1 MVDIKDIQGN
11 ILLST
16 PISEG
21 SKRKFTL
28 QKEDYIA
35 LKFSVDDPI
44 YFKLGDGIDD
54 DNIGLFEL
62 VDLYKPTYNE
72 STGGYDYE
80 LQLDAYYWKWKNKI
94 FKFTPESGGQEAAW
108 NLTASLDVH
117 LGIFLRNLKS
127 LSYTY
132 RGIAFEFS
140 IDSTVENS
148 SKLVSYDSTNMIDAL
163 TKMAETWECEWWI
176 TDNIIHFGRCEF
188 GDPVDFEIDVN
199 VKSMPRSDSQTNYAT
214 RIYAFGSTRNISTN
228 YRTVDEN
235 IVVNGVVQKRLMLPV
250 GTPYIDAYEDMSEE
264 EAVEDIVIFD
274 DIYPRRIGTASAI
287 TIKEYTDTIENED
300 GTKTPEKWN
309 AYRFKDAGITFSK
322 SYIITGQELRIKFES
337 GLLNGME
344 FGVTFNPDGAAE
356 KLSNGL
362 WNPKAQLWEIV
373 RNDDY
378 GRNLPDET
386 LKPVAGDTYVLSG
399 FDTSLVSDQY
409 LPAAEQ
415 ELKEKA
421 QAYVEKTK
429 KDPSTYS
436 CTMSSVYMHNDGES
450 RIFEIGDRVNLIN
463 KGYFEN
469 GRMSRIIGFEYYL
482 DKPCDS
488 TIYTVG
494 ETAAYSRI
502 GEIENKIDS
511 VTYKGQTY
519 TGGSGSGVYVIR
531 TNDNTIA
538 SNSNVL
544 SALRS
549 LSTFLRKDSDDE
561 AAGLITFLKGL
572 NLGQF
577 VTGATGGN
585 LDAAGNAE
593 LNSLIIR
600 LKAEVQ
606 SLNVTDSAKI
616 KTLEVLELL
625 KGKVIT
631 GTLISGDEVKATLI
645 EAIQIIGDN
654 IIANE
659 TVAGKNVTASE
670 KVTGKSLVAK
680 EDISGV
686 TADILDKATTL
697 NLLVKNLAEIYDLK
711 VSHVATLM
719 GTIVKEYISSES
731 FVSGFAG
738 EGMKIYKALNGDWN
752 MEIDNLTVRKIF
764 SVFELVVQRIT
775 HQGGMVIRS
784 AAGGKLTKVT
794 DGGTYWR
801 CEHDSTD
808 DFALNDQIICQAFTG
823 VQAKRYWRLVTSAGA
838 GYFNLSKADCE
849 AGSNNPEAGDE
860 VAVLGN
866 RTNTAR
872 QKAQI
877 DCAVGDNAPY
887 RDDYDNINSYSLVG
901 KLITRTGNL
910 SGITDAV
917 FGVLSGSGLYGTNVY
932 LRGVFR
938 LLSGKT
944 VEEAI
949 TDAQVLAQEYSDNK
963 LTTFKTT
970 TYQSDIQAMQESI
983 SLKVS
988 STTYQQDQS
997 LVTTRLSAA
1006 EAKITDEAIRL
1017 TVKSQTETIA
1027 KSAVDNLQIGG
1038 RNLYLNSEPEKVYDR
1053 EYTFYDIVE
1062 IVKANLGN
1070 ILTYSMDVKVPID
1083 GNVDVYSLGNYNI
1096 GIYKGFTL
1104 VANTW
1109 TRISVTGVCRYDE
1122 GASSQD
1128 FCNLSIYGAYGSGRI
1143 PTVRRL
1149 KIEHGNK
1156 ATDWTAAPEDDAQ
1169 AATDKANQAKQ
1180 DAIADAVGKY
1190 TTKTE
1195 HASSITQLS
1204 NSIELKVSQTDF
1216 NALGNRVTAAESS
1229 IILLPSQIQSA
1240 VSESKTYT
1248 DNTVGNIKI
1257 GGTNLCVNTGLV
1269 DGTTNWAEW
1278 SANAEFTRE
1287 IINEPTALSGK
1298 AIQWKWTKEGAYGGL
1313 FAIDFAKLVINEAY
1327 TISCWIKCSIS
1338 KLIEVRWEGSS
1349 VAKRITV
1356 EQNVWT
1362 LFSYYFIFRGEVS
1375 DKIHF
1380 YFTSGSAPVETTMA
1394 VHSLKM
1400 ERGTKPTDWSPAPED
1415 FKNEIQIGGRNL
1427 LPKSKIPLTGTSYNI
1442 GNWYA
1447 ATRDFIV
1454 GETLTATIKGY
1465 IHGSKLFGIWFDGGS
1480 HGGFPL
1486 TLVGERLY
1494 SAVFQVPIG
1503 TSNRSIGI
1511 YLRDNQA
1518 NTDAWEFE
1526 WIKLESGN
1534 KRTDWSPAPE
1544 DVASDIDKAKD
1555 DAIDYVDG
1563 IQIGGSNLATG
1574 TADFDTVDGNI
1585 RSNYQAFGPNAS
1597 FKFRGNVVKQITALW
1612 QGFRLLLEPT
1622 LSATIVSFYARV
1634 DAGGSA
1640 SIKTIAGN
1648 LPNSFPNGNVIN
1660 SLEWKQYYIYFP
1672 SGTQFSNASS
1682 QGIVEFADLVGKVYY
1697 SSVKVELGDKPTD
1710 WSPAPED
1717 IANQAIKDAAGKYT
1731 TKSEF
1736 STSITQLSNS
1746 IELKVAKTDFN
1757 ALDIRVSTAE
1767 TTITQH
1773 TSQIALKA
1781 SNTDLTALGNR
1792 VSAAELKLTPVEI
1805 NLAVKTQ
1812 TENIAKAA
1820 AKRTEA
1826 VIDATALDPD
1836 KFYPTTIGLNA
1847 ANSTP
1852 YTITVGRSL
1861 GGAYGVPGWSSHASG
1876 FSTECSWQTNGNGW
1890 GTAAT
1895 NRIIFRFSFRFT
1907 AIPPMGTVG
1916 QMEFSNNEYI
1926 YVRGGSKYNVVVE
1939 GAADVPVTLHSET
1952 YSING
1957 QSISPLTEI
1966 VTPVPDLSTKLAKT
1980 EFTAELTVLKDSI
1993 ATKVSQTTFD
2003 QLGNTVSNHT
2013 TQLTQLPNTIDARIT
2028 TQTSEGG
2035 IIKTNVESWFTM
2047 SGNTISLGAKTINI
2061 SGATVFNSLA
2071 TQTQAQGYAG
2081 DALNTAKGYTDTL
2094 QTTLGGMAFQDQV
2107 TLAKLDSTIIDG
2119 AYIKTTLIKAS
2130 SITADKLDVD
2140 SVRAVVLTT
2149 ESLQAVRI
2157 VTGNIEVTNNA
2168 LVGGFKVSSYNLAN
2182 VDNRDCWIS
2191 VTCNDAYSKRVSSLG
2206 NNYPSSTGIA
2216 TAGYFSATG
2225 NSRNHALILNAT
2237 GSTENTDI
2245 WGGKSNLAIWA
2256 TGGVKWRMNSG
2267 DHWCMPGVL
2276 GVFEI
2281 DGWSLAM
2288 QNRWGNGFSSL
2299 GISRGSDKA
2308 YAITHNIGH
2317 TEYTVLAIPFVTN
2330 TDGRWIESIPM
2341 YVDKSST
2348 YIKIFFKTGSND
2360 TTLPRYITF
2369 VFFGR
2374 NGV

>member
-62 VDLYKPTYNE
+62 VNLYKPTYNE

-108 NLTASLDVH
+108 NLTAGLDVH
-117 LGIFLRNLKS
+117 LGIFLRNLKL

-214 RIYAFGSTRNISTN
+214 RIYAFGSTRNIPTN
-228 YRTVDEN
+228 YRPVDEN

-274 DIYPRRIGTASAI
+274 DIYPRRVGTMSDI
-287 TIKEYTDTIENED
+287 TPHPIPVKDDSGKDTGQTVNV
-300 GTKTPEKWN
+300 
-309 AYRFKDAGITFSK
+309 YRFKDLGIMFSK
-322 SYIITGQELRIKFES
+322 EYILEGGELKIVFQS
-337 GLLNGME
+337 GSLNGME
-344 FGVTFNPDGAAE
+344 FGVIFNPEGKDE
-356 KLSNGL
+356 KFSNGL
-362 WNPKAQLWEIV
+362 WNPEAQLWEIV
-373 RNDDY
+373 RSEDY
-378 GRNLPDET
+378 GRFLPDDI
-386 LKPVAGDTYVLSG
+386 LKPVTGDTYVLSG

-502 GEIENKIDS
+502 GEIENKLDS

-561 AAGLITFLKGL
+561 ASGLITFLKGL

-577 VTGATGGN
+577 VTRATGGH

-593 LNSLIIR
+593 LNSLIVR

-606 SLNVTDSAKI
+606 SLDVSTHTKT
-616 KTLEVLELL
+616 KTLEVLETLSAKL
-625 KGKVIT
+625 VTSEKVSANE
-631 GTLISGDEVKATLI
+631 ISATLI
-645 EAIQIIGDN
+645 EAVQIIGDN

-686 TADILDKATTL
+686 TADILDKTTTL
-697 NLLVKNLAEIYDLK
+697 NLLVKNLAEIYDLN

-823 VQAKRYWRLVTSAGA
+823 NQAKRYWRLVTSAGA

-866 RTNTAR
+866 RTNAAR

-917 FGVLSGSGLYGTNVY
+917 FDVLSGSGLYGTNVY
-932 LRGVFR
+932 LKGTFR
-938 LLSGKT
+938 LISGKT

-949 TDAQVLAQEYSDNK
+949 SDAQVLAQEYSDNK

-970 TYQSDIQAMQESI
+970 TYQSDIQALQESI

-988 STTYQQDQS
+988 SATYQQDQS
-997 LVTTRLSAA
+997 AVTTRLSAA

-1027 KSAVDNLQIGG
+1027 KSAVDGIQVGG

-1070 ILTYSMDVKVPID
+1070 MLTYSMDVKVPID

-1128 FCNLSIYGAYGSGRI
+1128 FCNLSIYGVYGSGRI

-1156 ATDWTAAPEDDAQ
+1156 ATDWTA
-1169 AATDKANQAKQ
+1169 
-1180 DAIADAVGKY
+1180 
-1190 TTKTE
+1190 
-1195 HASSITQLS
+1195 
-1204 NSIELKVSQTDF
+1204 
-1216 NALGNRVTAAESS
+1216 
-1229 IILLPSQIQSA
+1229 
-1240 VSESKTYT
+1240 
-1248 DNTVGNIKI
+1248 
-1257 GGTNLCVNTGLV
+1257 
-1269 DGTTNWAEW
+1269 
-1278 SANAEFTRE
+1278 
-1287 IINEPTALSGK
+1287 
-1298 AIQWKWTKEGAYGGL
+1298 
-1313 FAIDFAKLVINEAY
+1313 
-1327 TISCWIKCSIS
+1327 
-1338 KLIEVRWEGSS
+1338 
-1349 VAKRITV
+1349 
-1356 EQNVWT
+1356 
-1362 LFSYYFIFRGEVS
+1362 
-1375 DKIHF
+1375 
-1380 YFTSGSAPVETTMA
+1380 
-1394 VHSLKM
+1394 
-1400 ERGTKPTDWSPAPED
+1400 
-1415 FKNEIQIGGRNL
+1415 
-1427 LPKSKIPLTGTSYNI
+1427 
-1442 GNWYA
+1442 
-1447 ATRDFIV
+1447 
-1454 GETLTATIKGY
+1454 
-1465 IHGSKLFGIWFDGGS
+1465 
-1480 HGGFPL
+1480 
-1486 TLVGERLY
+1486 
-1494 SAVFQVPIG
+1494 
-1503 TSNRSIGI
+1503 
-1511 YLRDNQA
+1511 
-1518 NTDAWEFE
+1518 
-1526 WIKLESGN
+1526 
-1534 KRTDWSPAPE
+1534 APE

-1585 RSNYQAFGPNAS
+1585 RPNYQAFGPNAS

-1648 LPNSFPNGNVIN
+1648 SPNSFPNGNVIN

-1736 STSITQLSNS
+1736 STSITQLSNQ
-1746 IELKVAKTDFN
+1746 IELKASQVDLN
-1757 ALDIRVSTAE
+1757 ALGGRVFIAE

-1773 TSQIALKA
+1773 TNSIALKA
-1781 SNTDLTALGNR
+1781 SQSDLNVLGNR
-1792 VSAAELKLTPVEI
+1792 VSAAELKITPDAI
-1805 NLAVKTQ
+1805 NLAVKSQ

-1820 AKRTEA
+1820 AKRTE
-1826 VIDATALDPD
+1826 VVVDSTGLDVNTY
-1836 KFYPTTIGLNA
+1836 YPVTIGMSVSSL
-1847 ANSTP
+1847 
-1852 YTITVGRSL
+1852 YTITVGRPLDASM
-1861 GGAYGVPGWSSHASG
+1861 GVPPWSTHQGG
-1876 FSTECSWQTNGNGW
+1876 FSALCKWISNGNGW
-1890 GTAAT
+1890 GTIPVQ
-1895 NRIIFRFSFRFT
+1895 RIILSFTHAF
-1907 AIPPMGTVG
+1907 ASYVVPLGSIG
-1916 QMEFSNNEYI
+1916 QMDFSNNEYI

-1939 GAADVPVTLHSET
+1939 GAAEVPVTLHSET
-1952 YSING
+1952 YLVNG

-1966 VTPVPDLSTKLAKT
+1966 VTPIPDLSTKLAKT
-1980 EFTAELTVLKDSI
+1980 EFTSELVILNNSI
-1993 ATKVSQTTFD
+1993 ATKVSQITFD

-2035 IIKTNVESWFTM
+2035 IIKDKVESWFTM

-2081 DALNTAKGYTDTL
+2081 NALDTAKGYTDTL
-2094 QTTLGGMAFQDQV
+2094 QTTLGSMAFQDQV

-2119 AYIKTTLIKAS
+2119 GFLKTTLIAAN
-2130 SITADKLDVD
+2130 SITADKIDVD
-2140 SVRAVVLTT
+2140 SIRAAVVTADTIAAL
-2149 ESLQAVRI
+2149 RI

-2225 NSRNHALILNAT
+2225 SSRNHALILNAT

-2330 TDGRWIESIPM
+2330 TDGRWIEAIPM